1 MCVVVVAVAVVAAWR
16 QLSPAHLLA
25 PSDLG
30 GVEIVD
36 AYAVRSRTQEAS
48 FTVDRTEWGDTEQ
61 LYVKCVATIEGY
73 PQLTRE
79 RIRTVRLTSDDRL
92 NNDRLVN
99 VKSGGSSPAAGEF
112 NEKCARGFW
121 KPQKCMLVFL
131 FQAAWNS
138 I

>member
-1 MCVVVVAVAVVAAWR
+1 M
-16 QLSPAHLLA
+16 
-25 PSDLG
+25 
-30 GVEIVD
+30 EIVD

-48 FTVDRTEWGDTEQ
+48 FTVDRSEWGDTEQ

-121 KPQKCMLVFL
+121 NPRHVCWFSVSGRMEFDLIVAL
-131 FQAAWNS
+131 TAAGS
-138 I
+138 MTALHLLGHDRR